1 MIPIHLDVVIIGY
14 FANYY
19 SAGIYRIAKKLVD
32 PINSI
37 IVAFSPWI
45 LNKINNEKKYNFKN
59 LTTNILIPTSVVIVS
74 SYYFFGKKLIEIIAG
89 NGFANSYTPM
99 LILLIGYISYY
110 LTFWTRHYF
119 VLK

>member
-1 MIPIHLDVVIIGY
+1 MLPEILLLAAFNSAKTVVIIGY

-45 LNKINNEKKYNFKN
+45 LNKINNENTKIDIAKNNLGIKIARANFLKKVF
-59 LTTNILIPTSVVIVS
+59 I
-74 SYYFFGKKLIEIIAG
+74 
-89 NGFANSYTPM
+89 
-99 LILLIGYISYY
+99 
-110 LTFWTRHYF
+110 
-119 VLK
+119 